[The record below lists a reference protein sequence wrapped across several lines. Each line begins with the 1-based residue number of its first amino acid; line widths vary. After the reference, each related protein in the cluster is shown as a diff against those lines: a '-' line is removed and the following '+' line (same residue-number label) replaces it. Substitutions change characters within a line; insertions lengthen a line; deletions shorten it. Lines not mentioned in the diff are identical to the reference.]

1 MAAITNE
8 EIDRELNRWRRYEQ
22 DVHDTY
28 ASVMRQIIRLEEDR
42 TRLGRELSAAQVR
55 FERPMPRMR
64 TRSEKRYMTE
74 RRDAARFNMIR
85 LRDQIRRITEEA
97 LPPLQE
103 AAANLRRLLDVANQ
117 RIEWLEYLKE
127 NPPPSPPA
135 PSSSSSGGSEPPST
149 DSQRTGESFEPNGLG
164 HGQPQQHQQ

>member
-28 ASVMRQIIRLEEDR
+28 GSVMRQIVRLEEDR
-42 TRLGRELSAAQVR
+42 TRLGRELSAAQIR

-64 TRSEKRYMTE
+64 TRREKQYMTE
-74 RRDAARFNMIR
+74 RRDAARFNMVR
-85 LRDQIRRITEEA
+85 LRDQIRRITDEA
-97 LPPLQE
+97 LPPLQQ

-127 NPPPSPPA
+127 KPPPSPPL
-135 PSSSSSGGSEPPST
+135 PPSSSSGGSEPPST
-149 DSQRTGESFEPNGLG
+149 DSQRTGESFEPNGIG
-164 HGQPQQHQQ
+164 HQQPQ

>member
-1 MAAITNE
+1 MAAIANE
-8 EIDRELNRWRRYEQ
+8 DIDRELNRWRRYEQ

-28 ASVMRQIIRLEEDR
+28 ASVMRQIVRLEEDR

-64 TRSEKRYMTE
+64 TRREKSYMME

-85 LRDQIRRITEEA
+85 LRDQIRRITDEA

-117 RIEWLEYLKE
+117 RIEWLEYLKA
-127 NPPPSPPA
+127 NPPPSPPL
-135 PSSSSSGGSEPPST
+135 PPSSSSGGSEPPST
-149 DSQRTGESFEPNGLG
+149 DSQRTGESFEPNGIG
-164 HGQPQQHQQ
+164 HEQPQ